1 VLSRAPPR
9 PPTGGEPPAGAGA
22 GAAAASSRSQ
32 PRTPSLAPPRRDF
45 AAELAELEAAFG
57 EIFACLRFEHM
68 TRAQL
73 GAVAADG
80 EVGAVTIADAR
91 RSQARAAAKLAL
103 ASNFNVRRLTEL
115 DSLSP
120 RSAAFAHAYRP
131 AADEGGEVGGASGEG
146 EGEAEVEAEGE
157 GKGGDEGGDESGGG
171 ASGEGTG
178 GTADAASSDAG
189 VGTGS
194 GAGSESVSGV
204 GAGLA
209 VGSGCATPRA
219 DVRDARWPPFRFGLE
234 LGDVFSEEMSPGAEG
249 DPRQKSS
256 ERVAYAGS
264 LWCLDV
270 KRYNNAEEGQE
281 FVAVYLRRRALAA
294 PPPPMAEGSGGGA
307 PVVEG
312 APAPEDTRERT
323 TMGFSIR
330 LCGAPGAP
338 TSNSVCGRSVAGKAF
353 GTVEEQSWGW
363 ESVSRQARAARAR
376 TRSSNRKR
384 RHPGTPAPRPAQFV
398 RCVEGDDGN
407 AAAGAREREGGS
419 EGERRA
425 ESKRPTGPPDDLI
438 SPCHAA
444 PDEARAPLSLLSGP
458 RARTAARSAPQP
470 LQSHGAAVELGR
482 PAALRRHARDALS
495 VSGGVLRRAA
505 RVASRGG
512 GRQRPRA
519 AGSVSN
525 VPCAVLRAEPVFA
538 PKVRARPKRYCR
550 CHPRHPSAAPARCAP
565 AAATAA
571 EPGCCAS
578 HCKPTAAS
586 CVPRPRTASTAWP
599 MAAAPRSLAAACSDA
614 TRASI
619 TPS

>member
-9 PPTGGEPPAGAGA
+9 PPTGGEPAGTVAGAVAGTGAGAGA
-22 GAAAASSRSQ
+22 GAASSRSQ

-73 GAVAADG
+73 DAVAADG
-80 EVGAVTIADAR
+80 EVGAATIATAR

-120 RSAAFAHAYRP
+120 RSAAFAHAYR
-131 AADEGGEVGGASGEG
+131 ADEEVGEVAGASGEG
-146 EGEAEVEAEGE
+146 EGEGEGEGAGESE
-157 GKGGDEGGDESGGG
+157 GKGGGEGGDERGGG
-171 ASGEGTG
+171 ISGEGTG
-178 GTADAASSDAG
+178 GTAGAAGSDAG
-189 VGTGS
+189 AGAGSGS
-194 GAGSESVSGV
+194 GAGSESGVGV
-204 GAGLA
+204 GAGSG
-209 VGSGCATPRA
+209 VGSGSTAPRA

-234 LGDVFSEEMSPGAEG
+234 LGDVFSDEMSPGAEG

-353 GTVEEQSWGW
+353 GTAEEQSWGW
-363 ESVSRQARAARAR
+363 ESVSRQAQ
-376 TRSSNRKR
+376 TRMSAPHAQS
-384 RHPGTPAPRPAQFV
+384 APRV
-398 RCVEGDDGN
+398 
-407 AAAGAREREGGS
+407 
-419 EGERRA
+419 
-425 ESKRPTGPPDDLI
+425 
-438 SPCHAA
+438 HAC
-444 PDEARAPLSLLSGP
+444 APL
-458 RARTAARSAPQP
+458 TA
-470 LQSHGAAVELGR
+470 
-482 PAALRRHARDALS
+482 
-495 VSGGVLRRAA
+495 RRAA
-505 RVASRGG
+505 PAPLRRNSR
-512 GRQRPRA
+512 
-519 AGSVSN
+519 SS
-525 VPCAVLRAEPVFA
+525 
-538 PKVRARPKRYCR
+538 
-550 CHPRHPSAAPARCAP
+550 
-565 AAATAA
+565 
-571 EPGCCAS
+571 
-578 HCKPTAAS
+578 
-586 CVPRPRTASTAWP
+586 
-599 MAAAPRSLAAACSDA
+599 
-614 TRASI
+614 
-619 TPS
+619 